1 MMFEDMLNE
10 ALAMLQRQ
18 RRVAYRALKRHFEL
32 EEDYLEDL
40 KEAILYAHPQVVID
54 EGCGLVWIGD
64 PAPPE
69 ADARRRAEAEGRFH
83 ALLPDVMARLQR
95 ERRVTYRTLKYVFDI
110 DDTLVEEIREELTF
124 KQFARD
130 EAGKGLVWIGEAQPA
145 VQPTAVTTGLPS
157 PPEAVTITS
166 PALSA
171 LAPST
176 KEAAPVVP
184 SPEVSSTPMPPT
196 PVPEPSRTGP
206 EAERRQ
212 VTVLFCDLVDS
223 TKLSQQLDAE
233 DYRAVVRAYQQAA
246 VTAMH
251 PWDGYVAQYLG
262 DGLLVYF
269 GWPTAHEDAA
279 VRAVHASLAL
289 LAALEP
295 LNDTQLAPRYGVRVQ
310 VRLGLHTG
318 MAVIGEMGGGDRH
331 EQLAMGD
338 TPNIAARL
346 QGLAD
351 PNTVALSAVTARL
364 VRRRF
369 ALENLG
375 THPLKGVTEPMP
387 VFQVLGLPDTADD
400 EEAAT
405 PGSAVFLVGRDE
417 ELGLLRRRWEQ
428 SKAGL
433 GQVVLI
439 SGEAGIGKSSLVETL
454 RAQVRR
460 EGLTHV
466 AFRCSPYHTNSALYP
481 VIEHVQRVFQWQ
493 RDDPPAAKLDKLEC
507 TLRTYRLPLEDVVPL
522 FAALLSVPLP
532 EERYAAVRLT
542 PQQQKQQT
550 HDALVAWM
558 LEEAERQ
565 PVLVVWEDL
574 HWADPSTLENLG
586 LLLDQSRTSAILNL
600 LTFRPEFVPPWPS
613 RSHMTPLTLTRLER
627 PQVEALITHLAGGKA
642 LPAAVVA
649 YIVARTDGV
658 PLFVEELT
666 KMLLESDVLH
676 QEAERYTLTGPL
688 SAVAIPTTL
697 QDSLMARLDRLPM
710 IREVAQLGAVLGREF
725 AYEMLR
731 ALAGVEDAL
740 LQERLAQLVDTEL
753 LYQRGRPPRAKYIFK
768 HALVQDAAYA
778 SLLKSTRQQYHQQVA
793 QMLEARFP
801 DTVETEPELVAHH
814 YTEAGCSA
822 QAVGYWQQAGE
833 RAMQRSANVE
843 AIAHLRQGIEL
854 LTTLPETPARVQAE
868 LTLQTTLGPA
878 LMTTRGYAAP
888 EVAATYHRAREL
900 CEQAEET
907 PELFPVLWGL
917 WVLYMGRAEHEKA
930 QELAEQCLSL
940 ARRLDDPALLLEAHL
955 ALGDSWFHLGQL
967 SQAHA
972 HFEQIIRLY
981 DPQQHHALAFRY
993 ANMDPGVV
1001 GLVFAGLTLWLLGYP
1016 EQALE
1021 RANEALTLAQNLEH
1035 PYTLARGIY
1044 YTTFM
1049 HQWRREWQVVYERA
1063 TTAITVATAQQ
1074 VALVLAVGPIMR
1086 GWALAMQGQ
1095 EAEGLTQL
1103 CQGLDAYRATGAA
1116 FQRPHFL
1123 GMLAEVHR
1131 SLGQPEAGLTALSE
1145 ALALV
1150 ETTGERYYEAELH
1163 RLKGELLLQ
1172 HAAPEMS
1179 HAETCF
1185 QQALDIARRQQ
1196 AKSLEM
1202 RAAMSLSRLWQQQG
1216 KQAEARALLG
1226 PIYGWFTEGFETADL
1241 QDAKTLLDELG

>member
-1 MMFEDMLNE
+1 
-10 ALAMLQRQ
+10 
-18 RRVAYRALKRHFEL
+18 VYG
-32 EEDYLEDL
+32 
-40 KEAILYAHPQVVID
+40 ILT
-54 EGCGLVWIGD
+54 L
-64 PAPPE
+64 
-69 ADARRRAEAEGRFH
+69 
-83 ALLPDVMARLQR
+83 VMALLQR
-95 ERRVTYRTLKYVFDI
+95 ERRVSYWALKQEFDLDDAFIEGLKQELIVAKRVAI
-110 DDTLVEEIREELTF
+110 DEGGQV
-124 KQFARD
+124 
-130 EAGKGLVWIGEAQPA
+130 LVWTGEGLPPATQAVAQSTAIEAAVTLPPPA
-145 VQPTAVTTGLPS
+145 QTLAPQAIPTATPADA
-157 PPEAVTITS
+157 PTS
-166 PALSA
+166 IPD
-171 LAPST
+171 
-176 KEAAPVVP
+176 
-184 SPEVSSTPMPPT
+184 PM
-196 PVPEPSRTGP
+196 RHAP

-233 DYRAVVRAYQQAA
+233 DYRAVVRAYQKAA
-246 VTAMH
+246 VTAMQ

-262 DGLLVYF
+262 DGLMVYF
-269 GWPTAHEDAA
+269 GWPIAHEDAA

-295 LNDTQLAPRYGVRVQ
+295 LNATQLAPRYGVRVQ
-310 VRLGLHTG
+310 VRLGVHTG
-318 MAVIGEMGGGDRH
+318 MAVIGEMGGGDRY

-346 QGLAD
+346 QGLAAPD
-351 PNTVALSAVTARL
+351 TVALSAVTARL
-364 VRRRF
+364 VQRRF
-369 ALENLG
+369 ALETLG
-375 THPLKGVTEPMP
+375 MHELKGVTEPMQ
-387 VFQVLGLPDTADD
+387 VFQVLGLPDTTDD
-400 EEAAT
+400 EEADT
-405 PGSAVFLVGRDE
+405 PGRAVFLVGRDE

-428 SKAGL
+428 SKEGL

-439 SGEAGIGKSSLVETL
+439 RGEAGIGKSSLVEAM

-460 EGLTHV
+460 EGFTRV
-466 AFRCSPYHTNSALYP
+466 TFRCSPYHTNSALYP
-481 VIEHVQRVFQWQ
+481 VIEHMQRVFQLQ
-493 RDDPPAAKLDKLEC
+493 RDDTPAAKLDKLER
-507 TLRTYRLPLEDVVPL
+507 TLRTYRLPLEEVVPL

-613 RSHMTPLTLTRLER
+613 RSHMTPLTLNRLER

-642 LPAAVVA
+642 LPTEVVA
-649 YIVARTDGV
+649 YIIARTDGV

-666 KMLLESDVLH
+666 KMLLESDFLH

-710 IREVAQLGAVLGREF
+710 IREVAQLGAVLEREF

-731 ALAGVEDAL
+731 TLAGGEESL
-740 LQERLAQLVDTEL
+740 LQDRLAQLVDTEL
-753 LYQRGRPPRAKYIFK
+753 LYQRGRPPRARYIFK

-801 DTVETEPELVAHH
+801 DTVETEPEIVAHH
-814 YTEAGCSA
+814 YTEAGCYA
-822 QAVGYWQQAGE
+822 QAVGYWQQAGQ

-854 LTTLPETPARVQAE
+854 LTTLPDTPARVQAE

-878 LMTTRGYAAP
+878 LMATRGYAAP

-900 CEQAEET
+900 CQQAEET
-907 PELFPVLWGL
+907 PELFPVLWGMWL
-917 WVLYMGRAEHEKA
+917 LYLGRAEHETA
-930 QELAEQCLSL
+930 REFGEQCLSL
-940 ARRLDDPALLLEAHL
+940 ARRLDDPTLLLEAHL
-955 ALGDSWFHLGQL
+955 ALGDSWFHLGQF

-972 HFEQIIRLY
+972 HFEQSMRLY
-981 DPQQHHALAFRY
+981 DPHQHHALAFRY
-993 ANMDPGVV
+993 GNADPGAVC
-1001 GLVFAGLTLWLLGYP
+1001 LAFAGLTLWMLGYP
-1016 EQALE
+1016 DQALT
-1021 RANEALTLAQNLEH
+1021 RANEALTLAQHLEH
-1035 PYTLARGIY
+1035 PSTLARVGLY
-1044 YTTFM
+1044 YTTFL
-1049 HQWRREWQVVYERA
+1049 HQLRREWQMVSERA
-1063 TTAITVATAQQ
+1063 TTAITVATAHQI
-1074 VALVLAVGPIMR
+1074 ALVLAAGPIMR

-1095 EAEGLTQL
+1095 GAEGLTQL
-1103 CQGLDAYRATGAA
+1103 RQGLDAYRATGAE

-1123 GMLAEVHR
+1123 SLLAEVHR
-1131 SLGQPEAGLTALSE
+1131 SLEQPEAGLTALSE

-1172 HAAPEMS
+1172 QAAPEVP

-1196 AKSLEM
+1196 AKSLEL

-1216 KQAEARALLG
+1216 KRDEARALLA
-1226 PIYGWFTEGFETADL
+1226 PIYGWFTEGFDTADL
-1241 QDAKTLLDELG
+1241 QEAKTLLHAVS